1 LAQALKIYLKIEN
14 KMKNYLTV
22 LMIALLSSM
31 QISAQQSESNFT
43 FFTENGERFILI
55 LNGQRM
61 NIEPAT
67 NVRTTGLTPGGYK
80 VKAIF
85 EDEAI
90 GQATSTIMLDPAME
104 RTFNIRPKKKT
115 MVGNTLKK
123 MTNQVARD
131 LNISARD
138 TTTNPDKETYVIRWV
153 SDMSLLAPVQ
163 ENAPVQQ
170 TQMTVTQQQSGQTR
184 GGGTV
189 VQSGSTTTS
198 TTTVVTEGAMP
209 TGSGSVNVQVNDEEE
224 NVQMNINI
232 AMPVVT
238 MTEQTTVT
246 SSSSGSSNATNAP
259 AQASHYVMPGYDGAI
274 GCSWPMQSKDY
285 SNAQNSIKKA
295 SFEEDK
301 LKIAK
306 QVAKSNCFT
315 TEQVKGILKLLT
327 FEESKLDFAKF
338 AYSRT
343 YDIGNYFS
351 VNDVFTFSASKD
363 ELNEF
368 LDANAR

>member
-1 LAQALKIYLKIEN
+1 
-14 KMKNYLTV
+14 
-22 LMIALLSSM
+22 
-31 QISAQQSESNFT
+31 
-43 FFTENGERFILI
+43 
-55 LNGQRM
+55 
-61 NIEPAT
+61 
-67 NVRTTGLTPGGYK
+67 
-80 VKAIF
+80 
-85 EDEAI
+85 
-90 GQATSTIMLDPAME
+90 
-104 RTFNIRPKKKT
+104 
-115 MVGNTLKK
+115 
-123 MTNQVARD
+123 
-131 LNISARD
+131 
-138 TTTNPDKETYVIRWV
+138 
-153 SDMSLLAPVQ
+153 
-163 ENAPVQQ
+163 
-170 TQMTVTQQQSGQTR
+170 
-184 GGGTV
+184 
-189 VQSGSTTTS
+189 
-198 TTTVVTEGAMP
+198 
-209 TGSGSVNVQVNDEEE
+209 
-224 NVQMNINI
+224 MNINI
-232 AMPVVT
+232 DMPVVT